1 MYTKSVLNNGL
12 RVVTEEL
19 PAFRSAA
26 VGLWLTVGSRDE
38 TAAEGGL
45 THFLEHM
52 AFKGT
57 GRRNTYEIARE
68 IDQLGGLGNAFT
80 TKEHTC
86 YHARV
91 LAEHLP
97 RAVDLLADLVLHP
110 LYLEEEMERER
121 QVILEEIAAQ
131 DDTPEDLVQVLFA
144 RDFWQGQPLGR
155 PILGHTAAVGSF
167 RQDHLLA
174 YRQSTYRPEHL
185 VVAAAGRLRHQEVL
199 DLVEPLFE
207 NFSNGSPRRTR
218 PGAAPSPGVHLHPRD
233 LEQLHLVMGA
243 PGLPAADDRRF
254 AATVLNLI
262 LGGNMSSRLF
272 QVVREQL
279 GLAYSIYS
287 HLSFFSDVGLL
298 EIAAGVN
305 PRNLPVLVRAVNL
318 ELARFK
324 EEPLPAEELDA
335 AKEYLKGS
343 LALNTEDCEQRMLR
357 LARNEIYFGR
367 HLSVEEVLEGLNRV
381 TAAEVQDLAREFFQP
396 HRWALTLLG
405 PLDGPAPEPEF

>member
-1 MYTKSVLNNGL
+1 
-12 RVVTEEL
+12 
-19 PAFRSAA
+19 
-26 VGLWLTVGSRDE
+26 
-38 TAAEGGL
+38 
-45 THFLEHM
+45 
-52 AFKGT
+52 
-57 GRRNTYEIARE
+57 
-68 IDQLGGLGNAFT
+68 
-80 TKEHTC
+80 
-86 YHARV
+86 
-91 LAEHLP
+91 
-97 RAVDLLADLVLHP
+97 
-110 LYLEEEMERER
+110 
-121 QVILEEIAAQ
+121 
-131 DDTPEDLVQVLFA
+131 
-144 RDFWQGQPLGR
+144 
-155 PILGHTAAVGSF
+155 
-167 RQDHLLA
+167 
-174 YRQSTYRPEHL
+174 
-185 VVAAAGRLRHQEVL
+185 
-199 DLVEPLFE
+199 
-207 NFSNGSPRRTR
+207 
-218 PGAAPSPGVHLHPRD
+218 
-233 LEQLHLVMGA
+233 
-243 PGLPAADDRRF
+243 
-254 AATVLNLI
+254 
-262 LGGNMSSRLF
+262 MSSRLF

>member
-1 MYTKSVLNNGL
+1 VYTKSVLNNGL

-155 PILGHTAAVGSF
+155 PILGTPRRWAPSGRTTCWPTAKAPTVRNIWWWPPRGGSGTRKCWTWWSPSSRIFLTAHPGEPDPGPRPPRACIFTPGTWSSYTSLWAPRACPPRMTAASPP
-167 RQDHLLA
+167 RC
-174 YRQSTYRPEHL
+174 ST
-185 VVAAAGRLRHQEVL
+185 
-199 DLVEPLFE
+199 
-207 NFSNGSPRRTR
+207 SSW
-218 PGAAPSPGVHLHPRD
+218 GA
-233 LEQLHLVMGA
+233 
-243 PGLPAADDRRF
+243 
-254 AATVLNLI
+254 T
-262 LGGNMSSRLF
+262 
-272 QVVREQL
+272 
-279 GLAYSIYS
+279 
-287 HLSFFSDVGLL
+287 
-298 EIAAGVN
+298 
-305 PRNLPVLVRAVNL
+305 
-318 ELARFK
+318 
-324 EEPLPAEELDA
+324 
-335 AKEYLKGS
+335 
-343 LALNTEDCEQRMLR
+343 
-357 LARNEIYFGR
+357 
-367 HLSVEEVLEGLNRV
+367 
-381 TAAEVQDLAREFFQP
+381 
-396 HRWALTLLG
+396 
-405 PLDGPAPEPEF
+405 